1 MVKEELDFN
10 PPINNGDVSDVIT
23 PFIDKGLIEANK
35 REPRRRYLGASS
47 LGEPCK
53 RKLQYRYM
61 QTEKDE
67 GKDFNG
73 KTLRIFQVGHNFEE
87 LGVAWLVQANFNV
100 LTHDKQGRQFGF
112 DTADGEVQGHV
123 DGIITDGPVAWE
135 YPFLWE
141 CKSANDKKF
150 NEFKSK
156 GVEVTNFVYYAQ
168 VVIYQAYMGLTSNPA
183 LFTVI
188 NKNTQEIYFE
198 KVPFNAKVAQRVS
211 DSAVNI
217 LKAVENNELMPRAAA
232 KSDNF
237 ICRWC
242 EFKNKCWDN
251 KNDEGKKQ
259 TGLQPSWA

>member
-1 MVKEELDFN
+1 MVVDELDFN
-10 PPINNGDVSDVIT
+10 PPENKGDVSDIVV
-23 PFIDKGLIEANK
+23 PLIDKALVAANK
-35 REPRRRYLGASS
+35 REPERNYLGASS

-61 QTEKDE
+61 KTEKDE
-67 GKDFNG
+67 GKDFDG

-87 LGVAWLVQANFNV
+87 LGIAWLVQADFNV

-112 DTADGEVQGHV
+112 DTADGEIQGHV

-150 NEFKSK
+150 KEFQSK
-156 GVEVTNFVYYAQ
+156 GVESANFIYYAQ
-168 VVIYQAYMGLTSNPA
+168 VLIYQAYMGLTANPA

-198 KVPFNAKVAQRVS
+198 KVPFDAKVAQRVS

-217 LKAVENNELMPRAAA
+217 LKAVQNIN
-232 KSDNF
+232 
-237 ICRWC
+237 C
-242 EFKNKCWDN
+242 
-251 KNDEGKKQ
+251 
-259 TGLQPSWA
+259 

>member
-1 MVKEELDFN
+1 MVVDKLDFN
-10 PPINNGDVSDVIT
+10 PPENKGDVSNIVV
-23 PFIDKGLIEANK
+23 PLIDKALVAANK
-35 REPRRRYLGASS
+35 REPERNYLGASS

-61 QTEKDE
+61 KTKKDE
-67 GKDFNG
+67 GKDFDG

-87 LGVAWLVQANFNV
+87 LGIAWLVQADFNV

-112 DTADGEVQGHV
+112 DTADGEIQGHV

-150 NEFKSK
+150 KEFQSK
-156 GVEVTNFVYYAQ
+156 GVESANFIYYAQ
-168 VVIYQAYMGLTSNPA
+168 VLIYQAYMGLTANPA

-198 KVPFNAKVAQRVS
+198 KVPFDAKVAQRVS

-217 LKAVENNELMPRAAA
+217 LKAVQNNELMPRVAA
-232 KSDNF
+232 KSDSF
-237 ICRWC
+237 LCKWC
-242 EFKNKCWDN
+242 EFRKKCWDE
-251 KNDEGKKQ
+251 NDEGKKQ
-259 TGLQPSWA
+259 SRLQPSWA

>member
-10 PPINNGDVSDVIT
+10 PPENKGDVSKIIN
-23 PFIDKGLIEANK
+23 PFIDTALVEANK
-35 REPRRRYLGASS
+35 REPERKYLGASS

-61 QTEKDE
+61 RTEKDE
-67 GKDFNG
+67 GKDFDG

-87 LGVAWLVQANFNV
+87 LAVAWLVQAGFNL

-112 DTADGEVQGHV
+112 DTSEGEIQGHV

-141 CKSANDKKF
+141 CKSANDRKF
-150 NEFKSK
+150 KEFQSK
-156 GVEVTNFVYYAQ
+156 GVEKANSVYYAQ
-168 VVIYQAYMGLTSNPA
+168 VVVYQAYMGLMNNPA
-183 LFTVI
+183 LFTVV

-198 KVPFNAKVAQRVS
+198 KVPFDAKVAQRVS
-211 DSAVNI
+211 DSAVSI
-217 LKAVENNELMPRAAA
+217 LKAVENNELMPRVAA
-232 KSDNF
+232 KSDSF
-237 ICRWC
+237 LCKWC

-251 KNDEGKKQ
+251 INERREEH
-259 TGLQPSWA
+259 TGLQPKWA